1 MVRHSSLRIVIGA
14 DSLRAIPGS
23 NLGAPF
29 GGNRGILCLLLHL
42 IQARTQGRVTDHRIG
57 LTLYQLE
64 AFLNGE
70 LDGVIDALIEEDR
83 AKKLQ
88 ESTAME
94 NV

>member
-1 MVRHSSLRIVIGA
+1 M
-14 DSLRAIPGS
+14 
-23 NLGAPF
+23 
-29 GGNRGILCLLLHL
+29 
-42 IQARTQGRVTDHRIG
+42 TDHRIG